1 MTCSAAGTV
10 TGSCVTGTDAQSTL
24 VEGMVTQAKHKRLTP
39 TTVMTRNVLA

>member
-24 VEGMVTQAKHKRLTP
+24 AEGMVTQAKRKRLTP